1 MPDHRSEAER
11 LLLLADEVEHRSD
24 SITILTHRLA
34 RAQAHAML
42 ALADEIRATIDKL
55 AEVVRDA

>member
-1 MPDHRSEAER
+1 MPDHRAEAER

-34 RAQAHAML
+34 RAQAHATL
-42 ALADEIRATIDKL
+42 ALGDAIRHQTEQLTEA
-55 AEVVRDA
+55 VNG